1 MEDVLTNKISL
12 NAGKGR
18 QAIEWV
24 IGKIDAEVKEIA
36 NSACKS
42 TDEIITHT
50 KKSLDDITTTARK
63 SMDDISTKAKKS
75 LDDIQQL
82 TSSANA

>member
-24 IGKIDAEVKEIA
+24 IDKIDAEVKEIA
-36 NSACKS
+36 SSACKS
-42 TDEIITHT
+42 TDEIFNST
-50 KKSLDDITTTARK
+50 KKSIDDITTTARK

-75 LDDIQQL
+75 LDDIQQM